1 MFQIGLWR
9 EYFWLTGIMLFICAI
24 LVAYVI
30 KEPKRG
36 SKQNVLKG
44 ILLKDSVSYQYKIN
58 KETMRKIVLSRTN
71 IVIFIEGIFTWV
83 IFSIAIFLMYPYLQ
97 SPPHNISAFMTSI
110 LMIIFGLPGAIFGSI
125 AFSKI
130 SDKLAEKN
138 VKYRIDLII
147 FSIVILFFMV
157 IIIFLL
163 PFPNLTPAQG
173 NNLLYLMTLENFILI
188 GIILFSIRA
197 TLGIYH
203 INQSPIIQNVN
214 LPESQGTVSAWNQF
228 LETIGMGLGPFIA
241 GIILTVY
248 NQNYLLTAIVS
259 LLVGIPS
266 AFAWLLARR
275 WIQND
280 IAQINNLLGERAD
293 DLVKKSNQ
301 ANH

>member
-1 MFQIGLWR
+1 
-9 EYFWLTGIMLFICAI
+9 
-24 LVAYVI
+24 
-30 KEPKRG
+30 
-36 SKQNVLKG
+36 
-44 ILLKDSVSYQYKIN
+44 
-58 KETMRKIVLSRTN
+58 
-71 IVIFIEGIFTWV
+71 
-83 IFSIAIFLMYPYLQ
+83 
-97 SPPHNISAFMTSI
+97 
-110 LMIIFGLPGAIFGSI
+110 
-125 AFSKI
+125 
-130 SDKLAEKN
+130 
-138 VKYRIDLII
+138 
-147 FSIVILFFMV
+147 
-157 IIIFLL
+157 
-163 PFPNLTPAQG
+163 
-173 NNLLYLMTLENFILI
+173 MTLEYFILI